1 MSKSKKPRK
10 PKAKARFNAGTEI
23 EKLRNDMVG
32 MSYTWRD
39 ESVIQFLADEKDARD
54 YQIDPRT
61 VRFNHANKAKRLYA
75 KAIFRRAKQVIS
87 GHIPFKWAID
97 IDAEF
102 LGENC
107 DKWAF
112 NEEFAAIA
120 TLDDLAPKVTSF
132 FDEAIELA
140 KEVSKGPMGHLTFKA
155 ATFKV
160 TCEGY

>member
-10 PKAKARFNAGTEI
+10 PKAKTRFNAGTEI

-32 MSYTWRD
+32 MSYQWRD
-39 ESVIQFLADEKDARD
+39 EGVIQFLADEKDARD
-54 YQIDPRT
+54 YQIDPRS
-61 VRFNHANKAKRLYA
+61 VRFDHTNKAKKLYC

-102 LGENC
+102 LGENG
-107 DKWAF
+107 KTWAF
-112 NEEFAAIA
+112 NEEFAATA
-120 TLDDLAPKVTSF
+120 TLDDLAPHVTSF
-132 FDEAIELA
+132 FDEAIDKA
-140 KEVSKGPMGHLTFKA
+140 KEVSKGPMGQLTFKA
-155 ATFKV
+155 ATFRV

>member
-1 MSKSKKPRK
+1 MATSKKPRK

-23 EKLRNDMVG
+23 AKLRNDMVG
-32 MSYTWRD
+32 ISYQWRD
-39 ESVIQFLADEKDARD
+39 ESVIQFLEDGKDARS
-54 YQIDPRT
+54 YEIDPRT
-61 VRFNHANKAKRLYA
+61 VRFDHANKAKKLYA

-102 LGENC
+102 TGASG
-107 DKWAF
+107 KIWAI
-112 NEEFAAIA
+112 NEEFAAVA
-120 TLDDLAPKVTSF
+120 ALDDLAPHVTKF
-132 FDEAIELA
+132 FDEAIDRA
-140 KEVSKGPMGHLTFKA
+140 REVSKGPLGQLTFKA